1 MGLWARVV
9 GLPMWQ
15 RVQWWKANPPQPR
28 PHKVGGNISPR
39 TLLLLVIGAGLL
51 AGCGASLNGEF
62 AAGGS
67 SNESGLRTSSP
78 MAAAEPG
85 AGPAAA
91 LPQPTPRTNG
101 YRIGPLD
108 VLEIS
113 VFKVPELSTS
123 VQVAETGT
131 INLPLVGEI
140 SASGRTAQDVERDLT
155 AKLGAKYLRAPQV
168 SVFVKEY
175 NSQRVTV
182 EGAVKKP
189 GVYPMKGR
197 MSLLQSIAMAEEL
210 DPAYKSTVIIFRQAD
225 GERLAA
231 RFNID
236 DIKNGRSEDPPI
248 HKGDVVVVNTST
260 TKKAFGSI
268 LRNSS
273 RRRLLCPT
281 DALKIA
287 PRSELHHER

>member
-1 MGLWARVV
+1 MSCEPSQRAAPSSRSCANYCRTAPMSAGSDNLIKHTEHALTRRGDDCSFVQSRLRRSLGHISATPHRSPSVRGRILVWARVV

-15 RVQWWKANPPQPR
+15 TVHWWKANPPQPR

-62 AAGGS
+62 AAGGN
-67 SNESGLRTSSP
+67 SNESGLRPSSQ

-108 VLEIS
+108 VLDIS

-140 SASGRTAQDVERDLT
+140 SASGRTAQDVERDLD
-155 AKLGAKYLRAPQV
+155 
-168 SVFVKEY
+168 
-175 NSQRVTV
+175 SQAWR
-182 EGAVKKP
+182 
-189 GVYPMKGR
+189 
-197 MSLLQSIAMAEEL
+197 
-210 DPAYKSTVIIFRQAD
+210 
-225 GERLAA
+225 
-231 RFNID
+231 
-236 DIKNGRSEDPPI
+236 
-248 HKGDVVVVNTST
+248 
-260 TKKAFGSI
+260 
-268 LRNSS
+268 
-273 RRRLLCPT
+273 
-281 DALKIA
+281 
-287 PRSELHHER
+287 